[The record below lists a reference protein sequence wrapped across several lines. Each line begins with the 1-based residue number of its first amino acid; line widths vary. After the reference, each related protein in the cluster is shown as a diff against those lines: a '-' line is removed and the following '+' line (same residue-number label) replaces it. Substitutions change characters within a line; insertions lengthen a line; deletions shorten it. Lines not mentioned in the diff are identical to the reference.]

1 MIMAQAG
8 LSWNLSAYRVDLMRS
23 ETVVSGA
30 AMPKKIIPA
39 AGALVKSALADRLRR
54 EISSGVLAPGVRI
67 IEGTWSR
74 KLGVAQ
80 GSIREAINLLAQE
93 GFVTK
98 VSGRSARVVN
108 LNEQDVLDLYD
119 LRAAMEGLAARLAAT
134 RRADVTELQEAVD
147 AMHRMTAKNRTPEL
161 VDADRDFHLEL
172 CRLSGNPHLVE
183 HASRVIL
190 PFFAFARIRV
200 IASGQ
205 DTSAW
210 DHDLEEHQR
219 IVDLVR
225 EGEGDVA
232 EMYTR
237 RMLERFSKAAYSNW
251 GKTQEPAKRKKR
263 RAHE

>member
-1 MIMAQAG
+1 
-8 LSWNLSAYRVDLMRS
+8 MRKKKLPP
-23 ETVVSGA
+23 TSGS
-30 AMPKKIIPA
+30 
-39 AGALVKSALADRLRR
+39 LVKSTLADRLRE
-54 EISSGVLAPGVRI
+54 EISSGALPSGTRI
-67 IEGTWSR
+67 IEGTWGR

-108 LNEQDVLDLYD
+108 LNEQDVLELYD
-119 LRAAMEGLAARLAAT
+119 LRAAMEGMAAGLAASRG
-134 RRADVTELQEAVD
+134 ADVTKLQEAVA
-147 AMHRMTAKNRTPEL
+147 AMYRMKGKNRTPEL

-172 CRLSGNPHLVE
+172 CRLSGNSHLVE
-183 HASRVIL
+183 HASRILL

-210 DHDLEEHQR
+210 DHDLEAHQR

-225 EGEGDVA
+225 EGENEIA
-232 EMYTR
+232 EVYTR
-237 RMLERFSKAAYSNW
+237 RVLARFSKTAFNNW
-251 GKTQEPAKRKKR
+251 GKTSEPAKRRKR
-263 RAHE
+263 RAPE